1 MGISPK
7 CAAHRAKC
15 YLIHGIILFGRIC
28 VTLYRPPL
36 LTLAHWKESRS
47 GWKEETPLNTS
58 KGNIT
63 KMCTASCNKI
73 SSYLWSNNHHRE
85 IYHNSFI
92 YILVFPQLISATTCD
107 KCSEDRTFQRW
118 KVKLSAFEGKGQS
131 TASQVQFQRRNFYVT
146 TFRNIQKHVFWR
158 ENKTH
163 NIQDHLL
170 KPGQ

>member
-1 MGISPK
+1 MCIFCFLSFLRCLVPGGLARQYLQCNGGNNKMEKTHLNGGKGISPK

-15 YLIHGIILFGRIC
+15 YLIHGKILFGRIC

-36 LTLAHWKESRS
+36 LTLSHWKESRS

-73 SSYLWSNNHHRE
+73 SSYLWTNTHHRE

-92 YILVFPQLISATTCD
+92 YILVLRQLISATTCENSNRLSKHD
-107 KCSEDRTFQRW
+107 HTDCSLPECYLT
-118 KVKLSAFEGKGQS
+118 
-131 TASQVQFQRRNFYVT
+131 
-146 TFRNIQKHVFWR
+146 
-158 ENKTH
+158 
-163 NIQDHLL
+163 
-170 KPGQ
+170 